1 MRRTDRRCRSRNLH
15 ETKGNNTLF
24 WLRKSCIFAENINQ
38 KRRTRKLVTQVDRQQ
53 AIGMMI
59 EEPILPQLPDFEE
72 YILQGEPD
80 QRQRAENWQIAIGL
94 QAVDG
99 LHTSDY
105 LLQLARQH
113 IEGKITMND
122 VKRLLNDH
130 YKSSKVPES
139 QSAKNTF
146 QSANGDP
153 ILPPKCKNC
162 TLEEV
167 AVLQC
172 ILKRPNI
179 TQKEMAAIIGKSER
193 TVKSITVRLS
203 EQGII
208 SRKNGKRNGYWE
220 ILND

>member
-1 MRRTDRRCRSRNLH
+1 
-15 ETKGNNTLF
+15 
-24 WLRKSCIFAENINQ
+24 
-38 KRRTRKLVTQVDRQQ
+38 
-53 AIGMMI
+53 MMI

-72 YILQGEPD
+72 YIQQGEPD

-94 QAVDG
+94 HAVDG

-105 LLQLARQH
+105 LLQLAKQH

-122 VKRLLNDH
+122 VNRLLDDY
-130 YKSSKVPES
+130 YKSSNVPES
-139 QSAKNTF
+139 KSAKAIS
-146 QSANGDP
+146 QSANNEAP
-153 ILPPKCKNC
+153 LPSKCKNC

-172 ILKRPNI
+172 ILKQPNI

-193 TVKSITVRLS
+193 TIKSITVRLV